1 MAPAVPFCAS
11 LMIPVT
17 LATRDS
23 AARRACQTLDR
34 AACPVLLSRPA
45 G

>member
-1 MAPAVPFCAS
+1 MAPAVLFCAS
-11 LMIPVT
+11 LVIPVM

-23 AARRACQTLDR
+23 TGRRACQKLDR
-34 AACPVLLSRPA
+34 AACPALLSRPA